1 MTPISLVP
9 KTEIFG
15 KLNTLKLIFVYI
27 SWFQIIRHAFWLQQF
42 NWSNKKKYNPV
53 KAQLKKKRNLGKMKP
68 DFLTT
73 QNILA

>member
-15 KLNTLKLIFVYI
+15 KLNTLKQIFVYI

-42 NWSNKKKYNPV
+42 NWSNKKKYII
-53 KAQLKKKRNLGKMKP
+53 Q
-68 DFLTT
+68 
-73 QNILA
+73 